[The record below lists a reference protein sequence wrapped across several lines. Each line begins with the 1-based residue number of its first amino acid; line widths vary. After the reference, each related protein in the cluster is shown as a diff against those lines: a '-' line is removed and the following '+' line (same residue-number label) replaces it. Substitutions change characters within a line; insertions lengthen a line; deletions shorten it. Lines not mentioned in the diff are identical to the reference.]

1 MGFSSNASTSSV
13 RSPPKATSKRNVADE
28 KYEKHRRQQ
37 SEERQLFLVIVLVA
51 LSIYALWHFTGS
63 PKAEVISKVQSMHE
77 TRLQQLRRNDLKT
90 QMQNNEDGDPEFP
103 LNHPGRDLHLGS
115 LSKPQIG
122 LPQQKDDRIQVDQEL
137 LQKNLDQKMVQ
148 HIDELKKFQE
158 EFHEDEEESF
168 KDIQEELER
177 KAKGS

>member
-1 MGFSSNASTSSV
+1 LALSLEMGFSSNASTGSV

-37 SEERQLFLVIVLVA
+37 SEERRLLLVIVLVA

-63 PKAEVISKVQSMHE
+63 PKAEVISKMQSMHE
-77 TRLQQLRRNDLKT
+77 TSLLRRNDLTK

-103 LNHPGRDLHLGS
+103 LNHP
-115 LSKPQIG
+115 
-122 LPQQKDDRIQVDQEL
+122 DRIQVDQEL

-158 EFHEDEEESF
+158 EIHENEEESF
-168 KDIQEELER
+168 KNIQGELEGE
-177 KAKGS
+177 AKTS